1 MARIVDFNDSVNVRG
16 LGPVDVSMADPSPG
30 AHTVLITDMWKESNE
45 KSGKTTYRFSV
56 TDTEPGSTSAG
67 VQTMIMIG
75 CDAAKDFNVQHLVNC
90 LLSIGCAPEKIQG
103 VVQGIRPALFK
114 GRPAFIFVKAAPE
127 GEVDEETGKPKRDNK
142 NFVTPQQYESLK
154 KAESMKSVAGANGSL
169 GLAARPAAQVQA
181 SIQAPVQAPAAVVQA
196 PMQPTITGPTGSVQ
210 GTSNSSTAA
219 EIGNLFGN

>member
-56 TDTEPGSTSAG
+56 TDTELGSTSAG

-114 GRPAFIFVKAAPE
+114 GRPAFVYVKAAPE
-127 GEVDEETGKPKRDNK
+127 GEIDEDTGKPKRDTK
-142 NFVTPQQYESLK
+142 YFVTPQQYESLK
-154 KAESMKSVAGANGSL
+154 KAEGMKSAAGANGSL
-169 GLAARPAAQVQA
+169 GLSPQR
-181 SIQAPVQAPAAVVQA
+181 QAPVQAPAPTVQA
-196 PMQPTITGPTGSVQ
+196 PMQPTITGPAGSAQ

>member
-30 AHTVLITDMWKESNE
+30 AHAVLITDMWKESNE

-90 LLSIGCAPEKIQG
+90 LLSIGCAPEKIRG
-103 VVQGIRPALFK
+103 VVPGIQPALFK
-114 GRPAFIFVKAAPE
+114 GRPAYIYVKAAPE

-142 NFVTPQQYESLK
+142 NFVTPAQYESLK
-154 KAESMKSVAGANGSL
+154 KAESMKSAAGANGAL
-169 GLAARPAAQVQA
+169 GLQPQVQRSA
-181 SIQAPVQAPAAVVQA
+181 VQAAYQAPAAVVQ
-196 PMQPTITGPTGSVQ
+196 PTPTITPPPAVVQ
-210 GTSNSSTAA
+210 GAVNSTAA
-219 EIGNLFGN
+219 EIGNLFR

>member
-169 GLAARPAAQVQA
+169 GLAARPAPV
-181 SIQAPVQAPAAVVQA
+181 QAPVQAPAMTVSA
-196 PMQPTITGPTGSVQ
+196 PAQPTITPAAGTVQ
-210 GTSNSSTAA
+210 ASTMTVSTAA

>member
-1 MARIVDFNDSVNVRG
+1 
-16 LGPVDVSMADPSPG
+16 
-30 AHTVLITDMWKESNE
+30 MWKESNE

-169 GLAARPAAQVQA
+169 GLAARPAPV
-181 SIQAPVQAPAAVVQA
+181 QAPVQAPAMTVSA
-196 PMQPTITGPTGSVQ
+196 PAQPTITPAAGTVQ
-210 GTSNSSTAA
+210 ASTMTVSTAA

>member
-30 AHTVLITDMWKESNE
+30 AHAVLITDMWKESNE

-56 TDTEPGSTSAG
+56 TDTEPGSPTAG

-75 CDAAKDFNVQHLVNC
+75 CDVAKDFNVQHLVNC

-103 VVQGIRPALFK
+103 VIQGIRPALFK
-114 GRPAFIFVKAAPE
+114 GRPAFIYVKAAPE

-154 KAESMKSVAGANGSL
+154 KAESIKGASGANGSL
-169 GLAARPAAQVQA
+169 GLQPQAQRSAAPAA
-181 SIQAPVQAPAAVVQA
+181 VQAPAAVVQPQA
-196 PMQPTITGPTGSVQ
+196 QPTITTPAVVAQ
-210 GTSNSSTAA
+210 GAVNSTAA
-219 EIGNLFGN
+219 EIGNLFSN

>member
-1 MARIVDFNDSVNVRG
+1 
-16 LGPVDVSMADPSPG
+16 
-30 AHTVLITDMWKESNE
+30 
-45 KSGKTTYRFSV
+45 
-56 TDTEPGSTSAG
+56 
-67 VQTMIMIG
+67 MIMIG

-127 GEVDEETGKPKRDNK
+127 GELDEETGKPKRDNK

-154 KAESMKSVAGANGSL
+154 KAEGMKSAAGANGSL
-169 GLAARPAAQVQA
+169 GLSPQR
-181 SIQAPVQAPAAVVQA
+181 QAPVQAPVQASAPTVQA
-196 PMQPTITGPTGSVQ
+196 PMQPTITGPAGSAQ